1 MMTWQYH
8 PYIVPLLIAGGVA
21 LAVAAVAWRRR
32 AAPGGA
38 ALALLM
44 LAAAEWALAYAAHW
58 AGADMATKI
67 FWLKAL
73 MLGNA
78 ALPVLF
84 LAFACSYTN
93 AGHWLTRRNLI
104 LLALGPL
111 ITLLVVWSNAAHG
124 LFWKQFWLETGPG
137 SSALGRTFGPWFA
150 VHVAY
155 AYLLITLAI
164 GLLFQAFL
172 HAPLLTRRQT
182 GLILLSA
189 LLPWGGNM
197 IYIFGFRP
205 FPGLDLTA
213 FGFTLSGVG
222 MAFALWRYR
231 MLDIIPLARDTVLD
245 ELPEAVMVL
254 DTQGRVVDMNPA
266 AQRVLGRPAG
276 AVLGQS
282 VAQVYAAW
290 PHLVACCRDDGDVQ
304 TEIIVPDGPQPRW
317 YDLRLTPL
325 ADRQGQLNGRVL
337 VLRDITERKEAEAA
351 LHAAKQ
357 VAEAANQAKSGF
369 LANMSHEL
377 RTPLNA
383 IIGYS
388 EMLQE
393 EATDVGHADFI
404 PDLQKIH
411 AAGKHLLALIN
422 DILDLSKI
430 EAGKMDLYLET
441 FDIPTVLQEVVM
453 TIKPLVEK
461 NANRLEV
468 RYAEP
473 LGMMRADLTKVRQ
486 VLLNLL
492 SNASKFTT
500 QGTLT
505 LEARRETVAGGAW
518 LICHVTD
525 TGIGMA
531 PEQLG
536 RLFQAFSQADASTTR
551 QYGGTGLGLAISQRF
566 CQMMGGAI
574 TVDSVLGQGSTFTV
588 RLPTEVADT
597 KAATASRDGTPG
609 EDAPLG

>member
-1 MMTWQYH
+1 MTWQYH
-8 PYIVPLLIAGGVA
+8 PYIVPLLIAGSVALGVA
-21 LAVAAVAWRRR
+21 GVAWRRR
-32 AAPGGA
+32 AAPGGT

-44 LAAAEWALAYAAHW
+44 LAAGEWALAYAAHW

-67 FWLKAL
+67 FWLKVML
-73 MLGNA
+73 LGNA
-78 ALPVLF
+78 YLPVLF
-84 LAFACSYTN
+84 LSFACSYTN
-93 AGHWLTRRNLI
+93 AGHWLTRRNLV
-104 LLALGPL
+104 LLSLGPL
-111 ITLLVVWSNAAHG
+111 VTLMVVWSNEAHG
-124 LFWKQFWLETGPG
+124 LFWRQFWLETGPG
-137 SSALGRTFGPWFA
+137 YSTLGRTFGLWFA

-155 AYLLITLAI
+155 SYLLITLAT
-164 GLLFQAFL
+164 GLLLQAFL
-172 HAPLLTRRQT
+172 HAPILSRRQT
-182 GLILLSA
+182 SLVLLSA

-197 IYIFGFRP
+197 VYIFGFRP

-222 MAFALWRYR
+222 IAFALLRYR

-245 ELPEAVMVL
+245 ELPDAVMVL
-254 DTQGRVVDMNPA
+254 DPQRRVVDVNPA
-266 AQRVLGRPAG
+266 AQRVLSRPAG
-276 AVLGQS
+276 AIIGQS
-282 VAQVYAAW
+282 VTQVCAAW
-290 PHLVACCRDDGDVQ
+290 PQLVACCHNDGDVQ
-304 TEIIVPDGPQPRW
+304 TEIIMAAGPQPRW

-325 ADRQGQLNGRVL
+325 TDGRGQPNGRVL

-393 EATDVGHADFI
+393 EATDAGYADCI

-411 AAGKHLLALIN
+411 AAGQHLLALIN

-441 FDIPTVLQEVVM
+441 FDISTVLQEVVM
-453 TIKPLVEK
+453 TVKPLVEK
-461 NANRLEV
+461 NANTLEV
-468 RYAEP
+468 RCAEP
-473 LGMMRADLTKVRQ
+473 LGMMRADLTRVRQ

-505 LEARRETVAGGAW
+505 LEARRDTMAGVAW
-518 LICHVTD
+518 LICRVTD
-525 TGIGMA
+525 TGIGMS

-536 RLFQAFSQADASTTR
+536 KLFQAFSQADASTTR

-566 CQMMGGAI
+566 CQMMGGVI
-574 TVDSVLGQGSTFTV
+574 TVASVLGQGSSFTV
-588 RLPTEVADT
+588 RLPTEVAD
-597 KAATASRDGTPG
+597 
-609 EDAPLG
+609 APESI

>member
-1 MMTWQYH
+1 
-8 PYIVPLLIAGGVA
+8 
-21 LAVAAVAWRRR
+21 
-32 AAPGGA
+32 
-38 ALALLM
+38 
-44 LAAAEWALAYAAHW
+44 
-58 AGADMATKI
+58 
-67 FWLKAL
+67 
-73 MLGNA
+73 
-78 ALPVLF
+78 VLF

-93 AGHWLTRRNLI
+93 AGHWLTRRNLV
-104 LLALGPL
+104 LLSLGPL
-111 ITLLVVWSNAAHG
+111 VTLIVVWSNEAHG

-137 SSALGRTFGPWFA
+137 YSTLGRTFGPWFA

-155 AYLLITLAI
+155 SYLLITLAI
-164 GLLFQAFL
+164 GLLLQAFL
-172 HAPLLTRRQT
+172 HAPLLSRRQT

-197 IYIFGFRP
+197 VYIFGFRA

-213 FGFTLSGVG
+213 FGFTLSGIG
-222 MAFALWRYR
+222 MAFALFRYR

-245 ELPEAVMVL
+245 ELSDAVIVL
-254 DTQGRVVDMNPA
+254 DSQRRVGVVDVNPA

-276 AVLGQS
+276 AVIGQS
-282 VAQVYAAW
+282 AAQVCAAW
-290 PHLVACCRDDGDVQ
+290 PHLVACCHDDGDVQ
-304 TEIIVPDGPQPRW
+304 TEIIVAEGPQPRW
-317 YDLRLTPL
+317 YDLRLTTL
-325 ADRQGQLNGRVL
+325 LDGRGQLNGRVL

-393 EATDVGHADFI
+393 EATDVGYMDCI

-441 FDIPTVLQEVVM
+441 FDIPTLLQEVVM

-461 NANRLEV
+461 NANTLEV
-468 RYAEP
+468 RCAET

-500 QGTLT
+500 HGTLT

-518 LICHVTD
+518 LIFHVTD
-525 TGIGMA
+525 TGIGMS

-536 RLFQAFSQADASTTR
+536 KLFQAFSQADASTTR

-566 CQMMGGAI
+566 CQLMGGAI

-588 RLPTEVADT
+588 RLPTNVADT
-597 KAATASRDGTPG
+597 RAATASRDGIPG
-609 EDAPLG
+609 EDSAVG